1 MPGSELMLIDVSIW
15 NSVLKI
21 IIFITDEMNLFS
33 FGVLLLN
40 NFQLNF
46 DMTPLR
52 RAPRDSFYE
61 DITQHCENWLIDII
75 VEPLN
80 AYTSGHS

>member
-21 IIFITDEMNLFS
+21 NIFITDEMNLFS
-33 FGVLLLN
+33 FGVSLLN

-46 DMTPLR
+46 DMTPFK
-52 RAPRDSFYE
+52 RAHRDSFYE
-61 DITQHCENWLIDII
+61 EIAQHCENWLIDII
-75 VEPLN
+75 VKRLHIWLD
-80 AYTSGHS
+80 T